1 MLVSLQFSQVR
12 PKTLSNMHFKYFFSI
27 AAVLSFGM
35 GDILSEIVA
44 DRGDSV
50 TLQCA
55 DGVYWQTPSGQ
66 VFFNPNSTDFTI
78 TDIAAEDGGYYTCAN
93 EMSEALSTHVLYVI
107 PYFTSHPPDIYTS
120 NGVFES
126 VRCFAEAFPSPSV
139 YWLVPFGNTSG
150 SGSGDQSSSGS
161 GSGDQ
166 SMQQILEF
174 NPVQFGDEGLYF
186 CVASNEYGESTTSI
200 TVTSK

>member
-1 MLVSLQFSQVR
+1 MHSLIGFPLLYTVG
-12 PKTLSNMHFKYFFSI
+12 I
-27 AAVLSFGM
+27 

-50 TLQCA
+50 TLQCNSTA

-66 VFFNPNSTDFTI
+66 VFFNPNGTDFNI
-78 TDIAAEDGGYYTCAN
+78 TDIVAEDGGYYTCAN
-93 EMSEALSTHVLYVI
+93 EMSEALSTHVLYVT
-107 PYFTSHPPDIYTS
+107 PYFTSQPPDIYTS